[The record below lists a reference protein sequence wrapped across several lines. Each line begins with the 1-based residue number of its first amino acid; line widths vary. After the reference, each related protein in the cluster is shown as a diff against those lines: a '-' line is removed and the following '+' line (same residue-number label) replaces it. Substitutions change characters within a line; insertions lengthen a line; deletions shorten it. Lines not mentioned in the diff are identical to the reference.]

1 MTNVKKKVLVVE
13 DEPDL
18 VLMLEA
24 RLTSEGY
31 EVYSA
36 CNGLEGIKKA
46 KKVKPD
52 IILADIMMPKLDGYS
67 MSKRLKED
75 DVTTGIPIIVI
86 SVKGT
91 MRGLFKALGV
101 NHYFTKPIAMDELL
115 STISNILANS
125 A

>member
-1 MTNVKKKVLVVE
+1 MTNVKKKILVVE

-24 RLTSEGY
+24 RLQSEGY
-31 EVYSA
+31 EVHSA
-36 CNGLEGIKKA
+36 FDGLEGIKKA

-52 IILADIMMPKLDGYS
+52 IILVDIMMPKLDGYS

-75 DVTTGIPIIVI
+75 DITTGIPIVVI
-86 SVKGT
+86 SSKDT

-101 NHYFTKPIAMDELL
+101 NHYFTKPIEMNELL
-115 STISNILANS
+115 TTIANILANS

>member
-1 MTNVKKKVLVVE
+1 MTNVKKKILVVE

-31 EVYSA
+31 EVHSA
-36 CNGLEGIKKA
+36 FDGLEGIKKA

-52 IILADIMMPKLDGYS
+52 IILVDIMMPKLDGYS

-75 DVTTGIPIIVI
+75 DITTGIPIVVI
-86 SVKGT
+86 SGKDT
-91 MRGLFKALGV
+91 MRSLFKALGV
-101 NHYFTKPIAMDELL
+101 NHYFTKPIKMDELL
-115 STISNILANS
+115 TAIANILADS